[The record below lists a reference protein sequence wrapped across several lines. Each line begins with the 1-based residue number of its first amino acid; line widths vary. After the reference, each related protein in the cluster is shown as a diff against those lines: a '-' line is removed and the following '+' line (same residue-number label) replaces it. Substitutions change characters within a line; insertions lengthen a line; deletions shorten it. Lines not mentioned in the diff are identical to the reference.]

1 MVTVVTVTSAA
12 FFILLASKM
21 VMAARQRM
29 LMNRVFNINIY
40 CTGGLLLLILLLPSC
55 ATTQLHSTPPVHDY
69 QNSSIPYHADQ
80 HSNEHGL
87 RVMTLNVAHG
97 RGTSFHQLLLPSA
110 EIVRNLDSINKLLN
124 QAAPDIAAFQEI
136 DGPSFWSGKFNH
148 VEYLASHSMF
158 TRSIQAS
165 HVDAIGLSYGTAL
178 MSRQEMSN
186 SQAVTFN
193 PLLTLV
199 PTGFVVST
207 IRWPGRDSIDI
218 DVVSVHLDFMSGWV
232 RKKQADEL
240 IAVLRARNNHLI
252 IIMGDMN
259 SGWQDS
265 APQYLAE
272 KLGLKAYQPENSKLI
287 TFPLLGKRLD
297 WVLISPGL
305 EFSSYEVIGT
315 DISDHRGVFAEL
327 TLSSG

>member
-1 MVTVVTVTSAA
+1 M
-12 FFILLASKM
+12 
-21 VMAARQRM
+21 R
-29 LMNRVFNINIY
+29 RVFNMSIY
-40 CTGGLLLLILLLPSC
+40 CTGGLLLLLLLLPSC
-55 ATTQLHSTPPVHDY
+55 ATTQLHSTPPVHYY

-80 HSNEHGL
+80 HFNEHGL

-97 RGTSFHQLLLPSA
+97 RATSFHQLLLHSA
-110 EIVRNLDSINKLLN
+110 EIVKNLDSINKLLN

-136 DGPSFWSGKFNH
+136 DGPSFWSGNFNH

-165 HVDAIGLSYGTAL
+165 HVDAMGLSYGTAL

-186 SQAVTFN
+186 PQAVTFN

-207 IRWPGRDSIDI
+207 ISWPGRDIDI

-232 RKKQADEL
+232 RKKQVDEL

-252 IIMGDMN
+252 IMGDMN
-259 SGWQDS
+259 SGWLPQDS
-265 APQYLAE
+265 APHYLVE

-315 DISDHRGVFAEL
+315 DISDHRGVLAEL
-327 TLSSG
+327 TLSSGK